1 MVAMRQTCP
10 EGSDDMTVTDRPPTR
25 LSAHEIRALDPYAL
39 MGVLG
44 KRVIHPG
51 GWRATQQLLDWAD
64 IAAGERVL
72 DAGCGVATTAI
83 EVVRRHDATV
93 TALDIAPVML
103 DRARHHV
110 ARAGLADRVSVE
122 EGDIQDLPYPDATF
136 DCVLAE
142 AVTMFVDRPRA
153 ARELVRVCRPGGRVL
168 ATEFY
173 WLRPPTEEA
182 RRIFLGEVCP
192 GLSFDSVEDWEG
204 LYADAGL
211 DDVRS
216 TTGAFDMLTVRGFL
230 HDEGLAGCLRFLAQ
244 SARSASAIRKLAWL
258 MPRMARAV
266 PYLGYIV
273 IAGTK
278 PASASR

>member
-1 MVAMRQTCP
+1 
-10 EGSDDMTVTDRPPTR
+10 MTATIPRPTR
-25 LSAHEIRALDPYAL
+25 LSAAQIRTLDPYAL

-51 GWRATQQLLDWAD
+51 GWPATEQLLDWAAITD
-64 IAAGERVL
+64 GQRVL

-83 EVVRRHDATV
+83 EIVRRHGATV
-93 TALDIAPVML
+93 AGLDIAPLML
-103 DRARHHV
+103 ERARRSVHK
-110 ARAGLADRVSVE
+110 AGLAEQIDID
-122 EGDIQDLPYPDATF
+122 EGDIQDLPYPDASF

-142 AVTMFVDRPRA
+142 AVTMFVDRSRA

-173 WLRPPTEEA
+173 WLRPPTDEA
-182 RRIFLGEVCP
+182 RHMFLGEVCP
-192 GLSFDSVEDWEG
+192 GLTFDSVQDWAQ

-211 DDVRS
+211 DDVRT

-230 HDEGLAGCLRFLAQ
+230 HDEGPAGCLRFLARAA
-244 SARSASAIRKLAWL
+244 ARASAIRKLAWL

-266 PYLGYIV
+266 PYLGYIT

-278 PASASR
+278 PI

>member
-1 MVAMRQTCP
+1 
-10 EGSDDMTVTDRPPTR
+10 MTVRQEPLTK
-25 LSAHEIRALDPYAL
+25 LSAQEISALDPYAL
-39 MGVLG
+39 MAALG

-51 GWRATQQLLDWAD
+51 GRRATEQLLAWAD
-64 IAAGERVL
+64 IAAGEHVL

-83 EVVRRHDATV
+83 EIVRRCGATV
-93 TALDIAPVML
+93 AALDIAPLML
-103 DRARHHV
+103 ERARRQV
-110 ARAGLADRVSVE
+110 QRAGLADRISVQQ
-122 EGDIQDLPYPDATF
+122 GDILDLPYADETF

-153 ARELVRVCRPGGRVL
+153 AGELLRVCRPGGRVL

-173 WLRPPTEEA
+173 WLRAPSDEA
-182 RRIFLGEVCP
+182 RRLFLGEVCP
-192 GLSFDSVEDWEG
+192 GLEFGSVQDWER

-211 DDVRS
+211 HDIRS
-216 TTGAFDMLTVRGFL
+216 TTGPFDMLTVRGFL
-230 HDEGLAGCLRFLAQ
+230 HDEGTAGTVRFLAH
-244 SARSASAIRKLAWL
+244 SASRVSALRKLGWL

-278 PASASR
+278 PR

>member
-1 MVAMRQTCP
+1 
-10 EGSDDMTVTDRPPTR
+10 MTSTSQAPTR
-25 LSAHEIRALDPYAL
+25 LSAQQIRPLDPYAL

-51 GWRATQQLLDWAD
+51 GWRATQQLLDWAA
-64 IAAGERVL
+64 ITAGERVL

-83 EVVRRHDATV
+83 EVVRRHDAAV

-103 DRARHHV
+103 ERARHNV
-110 ARAGLADRVSVE
+110 QKAGLGERIDVK
-122 EGDIQDLPYPDATF
+122 EGDIQSLPYQDGAF

-153 ARELVRVCRPGGRVL
+153 AHELVRVCRPGGRVL

-192 GLSFDSVEDWEG
+192 GLSFDSIADWER

-211 DDVRS
+211 TDVRS

-230 HDEGLAGCLRFLAQ
+230 HDEGPAGCLRFLA
-244 SARSASAIRKLAWL
+244 RSATSLTAIRKLAWL

-273 IAGTK
+273 VAGTK
-278 PASASR
+278 PT

>member
-1 MVAMRQTCP
+1 
-10 EGSDDMTVTDRPPTR
+10 MTATSPAPTR
-25 LSAHEIRALDPYAL
+25 LSPDQIRELDPYAL
-39 MGVLG
+39 MGLLG

-51 GWRATQQLLDWAD
+51 GRRATEQLLDWAA
-64 IAAGERVL
+64 ITAGERVL

-83 EVVRRHDATV
+83 EVARRHDATV
-93 TALDIAPVML
+93 TALDLAPLML
-103 DRARHHV
+103 ERARRNV
-110 ARAGLADRVSVE
+110 EKASLAERIE
-122 EGDIQDLPYPDATF
+122 IAAGDIQDLPYPDATF

-168 ATEFY
+168 ATEFF

-192 GLSFDSVEDWEG
+192 GLSFDSVEDWEQ
-204 LYADAGL
+204 LYADGGL
-211 DDVRS
+211 TDVRS
-216 TTGAFDMLTVRGFL
+216 TTGAFDMLTVRGFVR
-230 HDEGLAGCLRFLAQ
+230 DEGLAGSLRFLAQ
-244 SARSASAIRKLAWL
+244 AATRASALRKLAWL

-273 IAGTK
+273 VAGVTRRVAAHG
-278 PASASR
+278 PPG

>member
-1 MVAMRQTCP
+1 
-10 EGSDDMTVTDRPPTR
+10 MTSTTPPPAR
-25 LSAHEIRALDPYAL
+25 LSAEQIRRLDPYAL

-51 GWRATQQLLDWAD
+51 GWRATEQLLDWAD
-64 IAAGERVL
+64 ITAGQRVL

-83 EVVRRHDATV
+83 EVVRRHGATV
-93 TALDIAPVML
+93 TALDIAPLML

-110 ARAGLADRVSVE
+110 HKAGLAEQIDVD

-142 AVTMFVDRPRA
+142 AVTMFVDRARA

-173 WLRPPTEEA
+173 WLRPPSDEA

-192 GLSFDSVEDWEG
+192 GLSFDSVEDWEH

-244 SARSASAIRKLAWL
+244 SATRASAIRKLAWL

-278 PASASR
+278 PM